1 MSCSHYEERVEKVEL
16 PQLKVNGVAIGED
29 LLAREL
35 QYHPADSYALALEA
49 ACRALIVRQ
58 LLLQRADALGI
69 EARCEDGETPEE
81 ARIRQLLEEEV
92 QVPEAD
98 EDACRTWYAANPG
111 RLLGPWRLQ
120 LRHVLLACAPDD
132 LEGRETARKQAAELL
147 DELRGHPER
156 FVDLARRFS
165 ACPSKESG
173 GDLGWIEPGR
183 PSPNSRSACCAARPG
198 CSSIRWKAAMAC
210 MWWNC
215 WRAKAASRSTSTRP
229 AHRSPR
235 TCKRRCCS
243 GPWGSTSACWRET
256 PVSRASPSRA
266 RMGAGAIAFGA
277 DVSLSLPHI
286 NRSTQDMTD
295 WIDGQGR
302 QIDYLRLSVTDRC
315 DFRCVYCMAE
325 DMRFLPRQQ
334 VLTLE
339 EIERVARLFVA
350 GGVRKLRLTGGEPLV
365 RPGIVG
371 LCERLAALPG
381 LRELCMTSNGSQLVR
396 YARPLYDAGLSRLN
410 ISLDTLD
417 PLRFRAITRNGE
429 LDKVLA
435 GIDAA
440 QAAGFRRIKLNAVVM
455 KGRNADEVPA
465 LVDFAIARGL
475 DISFIEEMPLGQVGR
490 ERGESFCSSDEVR
503 ALIAQRHALLD
514 SAEQSGGPARY
525 VRLVEHPQTRIGF
538 ISPHSHNFCATC
550 NRLRLTV
557 EGRLL
562 LCLGHEHSLDLRALL
577 RRHPLHDGPLLEA
590 IGEALQRKPARH
602 EFSAAG
608 EVQVLRFMNMSG
620 G

>member
-1 MSCSHYEERVEKVEL
+1 
-16 PQLKVNGVAIGED
+16 
-29 LLAREL
+29 
-35 QYHPADSYALALEA
+35 
-49 ACRALIVRQ
+49 
-58 LLLQRADALGI
+58 
-69 EARCEDGETPEE
+69 
-81 ARIRQLLEEEV
+81 
-92 QVPEAD
+92 
-98 EDACRTWYAANPG
+98 
-111 RLLGPWRLQ
+111 
-120 LRHVLLACAPDD
+120 
-132 LEGRETARKQAAELL
+132 
-147 DELRGHPER
+147 
-156 FVDLARRFS
+156 
-165 ACPSKESG
+165 
-173 GDLGWIEPGR
+173 
-183 PSPNSRSACCAARPG
+183 
-198 CSSIRWKAAMAC
+198 
-210 MWWNC
+210 
-215 WRAKAASRSTSTRP
+215 
-229 AHRSPR
+229 
-235 TCKRRCCS
+235 
-243 GPWGSTSACWRET
+243 
-256 PVSRASPSRA
+256 
-266 RMGAGAIAFGA
+266 
-277 DVSLSLPHI
+277 
-286 NRSTQDMTD
+286 MTD

-475 DISFIEEMPLGQVGR
+475 DISFIEEMPLGQVVRQRPGR
-490 ERGESFCSSDEVR
+490 GRSSGRPAGSRRRSRCCTARPRKTSRHNRRRNCVR
-503 ALIAQRHALLD
+503 SPSCAARP
-514 SAEQSGGPARY
+514 GGRACPARPGP
-525 VRLVEHPQTRIGF
+525 VRRSGT
-538 ISPHSHNFCATC
+538 
-550 NRLRLTV
+550 LRYSRSAPTW
-557 EGRLL
+557 
-562 LCLGHEHSLDLRALL
+562 
-577 RRHPLHDGPLLEA
+577 
-590 IGEALQRKPARH
+590 AR
-602 EFSAAG
+602 
-608 EVQVLRFMNMSG
+608 
-620 G
+620 